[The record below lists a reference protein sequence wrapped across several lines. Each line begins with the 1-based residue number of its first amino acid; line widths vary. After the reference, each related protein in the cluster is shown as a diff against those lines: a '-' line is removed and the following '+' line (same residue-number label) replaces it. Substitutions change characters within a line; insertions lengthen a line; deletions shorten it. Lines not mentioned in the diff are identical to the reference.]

1 MKSKSDK
8 TGSEM
13 EEYEMKFRKICSVFL
28 SAVLLATS
36 VGMASA
42 AAPTTVQEKLAAIEK
57 DTYGIEQTGAL
68 TDRINKLEKDYN
80 GAHRTGSM
88 MARVDAVYDQL
99 YKNGSKPSVLTE
111 INAIEWNINHEV
123 SMKPVE
129 SRVADMEMT
138 FSGKTSEGTYEQRI
152 KELGRLSFGTET
164 LPIEQTAIPANT
176 LIKVALVD
184 PVNAQNLKA
193 GDVIRYKVAQDVIVN
208 DQLVFAKGQPGEGIV
223 KKVKQAKNFGR
234 NAEVEI
240 DFYKTKAIDG
250 TYVDTFLG
258 AESEKEMKNL
268 AMAAGASLA
277 GIVVLGPIG
286 IIGGAFVK
294 GKNIDLPEGTEFYI
308 QTKSDAV
315 RYGVVTATAE

>member
-1 MKSKSDK
+1 
-8 TGSEM
+8 
-13 EEYEMKFRKICSVFL
+13 MKFRKACSAFL
-28 SAVLLATS
+28 SAVMVATS
-36 VGMASA
+36 LGMASA
-42 AAPTTVQEKLAAIEK
+42 AAPTTVQEKLAAVER
-57 DTYGIEQTGAL
+57 DTYGTEQTGAL
-68 TDRINKLEKDYN
+68 TDRINRLEKDYD

-88 MARVDAVYDQL
+88 MSRVDAIYDQL
-99 YKNGSKPSVLTE
+99 YDNGTKPSVITE
-111 INAIEWNINHEV
+111 INAIEWNVSHEV

-138 FSGKTSEGTYEQRI
+138 FSGKTGEGTYKQRI
-152 KELGRLSFGTET
+152 QELGKLSFGSET
-164 LPIEQTAIPANT
+164 LPIAQTDIPANT

-184 PVNAQNLKA
+184 PVNAKNLKA
-193 GDVIRYKVAQDVIVN
+193 GDVIRYKVVQDVVVN
-208 DQLVFAKGQPGEGIV
+208 DQLVFAKGEPGEGVV

-286 IIGGAFVK
+286 IIGGAFVQ
-294 GKNIDLPEGTEFYI
+294 GKNIDLPEGTEFYV
-308 QTKSDAV
+308 QTRNDV
-315 RYGVVTATAE
+315 TRYGVVTAMVNG